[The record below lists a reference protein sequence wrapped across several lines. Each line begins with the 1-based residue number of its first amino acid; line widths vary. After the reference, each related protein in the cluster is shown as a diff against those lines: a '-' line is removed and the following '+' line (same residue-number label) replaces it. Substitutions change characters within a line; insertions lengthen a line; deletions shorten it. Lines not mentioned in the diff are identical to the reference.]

1 VPRSFTNVALILA
14 ALIAAAIPVVA
25 MRFAVHHHA
34 VALAQ
39 AVMTQQSE
47 RMLEHAEGLV
57 AEAADALAAVAPRAG
72 VECSAET
79 RAILSGAVAEATQL
93 RHLLVRDSEGRVACA
108 SSELPEER
116 ETILHVRP
124 TRVGDVSIAL
134 ARHRAEG
141 RHALHVIRN
150 LGDSTLVAI
159 LAPNAHRLDVVPA
172 DWRASAVA
180 TLTFDDGAPIA
191 TLPPGAGEVAPA
203 VGAARAVLVVDRVS
217 DALPLRAGM
226 IVPEELALA
235 PYRPL
240 GLFVDVGGLIVGVV
254 FVVLAWN
261 LARRQRTLE
270 DAIARGMR
278 LDEFVPYYQPVFDLR
293 TGALVGCEAL
303 IRWQKR
309 DGTIVPPGM
318 FIQQAEESGLA
329 VAMTRRLMEKCRDEL
344 GRCYATRPRLKVA
357 INLFADHFEDMSTVE
372 DVRRIFATGGVS
384 FGQVVLEV
392 TERYPLSNLTRAKVA
407 ISALQ
412 ELGCRV
418 ALDDAGTGHGGL
430 AYLQKLGLDQIK
442 IDKVFID
449 TITSTTASS
458 PIVDSLTDLARSM
471 RMEVV
476 AEGVET
482 IQQVEYLRR
491 RGVDQAQGYLFAKPL
506 PGPLYLDLI
515 EAMDSVGVPDA
526 SAPVDEPAGLRDAA

>member
-1 VPRSFTNVALILA
+1 
-14 ALIAAAIPVVA
+14 
-25 MRFAVHHHA
+25 
-34 VALAQ
+34 
-39 AVMTQQSE
+39 
-47 RMLEHAEGLV
+47 
-57 AEAADALAAVAPRAG
+57 
-72 VECSAET
+72 
-79 RAILSGAVAEATQL
+79 
-93 RHLLVRDSEGRVACA
+93 
-108 SSELPEER
+108 
-116 ETILHVRP
+116 
-124 TRVGDVSIAL
+124 
-134 ARHRAEG
+134 
-141 RHALHVIRN
+141 
-150 LGDSTLVAI
+150 
-159 LAPNAHRLDVVPA
+159 
-172 DWRASAVA
+172 
-180 TLTFDDGAPIA
+180 
-191 TLPPGAGEVAPA
+191 
-203 VGAARAVLVVDRVS
+203 
-217 DALPLRAGM
+217 
-226 IVPEELALA
+226 
-235 PYRPL
+235 
-240 GLFVDVGGLIVGVV
+240 
-254 FVVLAWN
+254 
-261 LARRQRTLE
+261 
-270 DAIARGMR
+270 
-278 LDEFVPYYQPVFDLR
+278 
-293 TGALVGCEAL
+293 
-303 IRWQKR
+303 
-309 DGTIVPPGM
+309 
-318 FIQQAEESGLA
+318 
-329 VAMTRRLMEKCRDEL
+329 MTRRLMEKCRDEL

-372 DVRRIFATGGVS
+372 DVRRIFATGGVA

-515 EAMDSVGVPDA
+515 EAMESAAPSPA